1 MGRTMSRVRFSHIII
16 SVITAVLVGLFV
28 TIYVFHSTLLDIE
41 RSLPIIETEQERDL
55 ASLYQ
60 EFTVLAKAITMAKSE
75 PSEPHLKAARKA
87 GQKVDKRL
95 KQLRSK
101 YNFDNL
107 NGASA
112 IHAIVSPAVFDIEQ
126 WLQAG
131 IYAYSPSSPAVLN
144 LLNRRADSA
153 LTKFAHQLTSTR
165 ETATATLRDQGVR
178 IHHLH
183 WVIIALL
190 GFISAMIVVLIGL
203 VVRHQ
208 KKTQRDLELAKELA
222 ERANQSKSEFLA
234 SMSHDLRTP
243 LNAIIGYSEI
253 LRKELF
259 GPLGD
264 RRYKE
269 YAKDIHDSGS
279 LLLNLIDDILDISK
293 VEAGKYELSDTELDI
308 AGLLQS
314 CFRQL
319 APSAEAAR
327 LTLLAEIPSDFPALR
342 GDERTLIQ
350 ILNNLLSN
358 ATKFTPEGSKITV
371 SAKLDKSTG
380 IVLAV
385 SDTGVGMSE
394 SDLAKVRQP
403 FEQARLT
410 ASEQPKGTG
419 LGLYLSAKF
428 MKLFGGSLSI
438 ESEPD
443 KGTPITLRFP
453 PDRTIRSTAP

>member
-1 MGRTMSRVRFSHIII
+1 MSRVRFSHIII

-131 IYAYSPSSPAVLN
+131 IYDYPPSSPAVLN

-178 IHHLH
+178 IRHLH
-183 WVIIALL
+183 
-190 GFISAMIVVLIGL
+190 
-203 VVRHQ
+203 
-208 KKTQRDLELAKELA
+208 
-222 ERANQSKSEFLA
+222 
-234 SMSHDLRTP
+234 
-243 LNAIIGYSEI
+243 
-253 LRKELF
+253 
-259 GPLGD
+259 
-264 RRYKE
+264 
-269 YAKDIHDSGS
+269 
-279 LLLNLIDDILDISK
+279 
-293 VEAGKYELSDTELDI
+293 
-308 AGLLQS
+308 
-314 CFRQL
+314 
-319 APSAEAAR
+319 
-327 LTLLAEIPSDFPALR
+327 
-342 GDERTLIQ
+342 
-350 ILNNLLSN
+350 
-358 ATKFTPEGSKITV
+358 
-371 SAKLDKSTG
+371 
-380 IVLAV
+380 
-385 SDTGVGMSE
+385 
-394 SDLAKVRQP
+394 
-403 FEQARLT
+403 
-410 ASEQPKGTG
+410 
-419 LGLYLSAKF
+419 
-428 MKLFGGSLSI
+428 
-438 ESEPD
+438 
-443 KGTPITLRFP
+443 
-453 PDRTIRSTAP
+453 

>member
-1 MGRTMSRVRFSHIII
+1 MSRVRFSHIII

-41 RSLPIIETEQERDL
+41 RSLPIVETEQERDL
-55 ASLYQ
+55 TSLYQ

-75 PSEPHLKAARKA
+75 PSEPHLKAARNA
-87 GQKVDKRL
+87 AQKVDKRL

-107 NGASA
+107 IGASA

-131 IYAYSPSSPAVLN
+131 IYDYPPSSPAVLN

-178 IHHLH
+178 IRHLH

-208 KKTQRDLELAKELA
+208 KTQRDLELAKELA

-243 LNAIIGYSEI
+243 LNAIIGFSEI
-253 LRKELF
+253 LRNTLF

-264 RRYKE
+264 RRYEE

-293 VEAGKYELSDTELDI
+293 VEAGKYKLSDTELDI
-308 AGLLQS
+308 AGLLRT

-358 ATKFTPEGSKITV
+358 ATKFTPEGGKITV

-385 SDTGVGMSE
+385 SDTGVGMTE

-403 FEQARLT
+403 FEQAHLT
-410 ASEQPKGTG
+410 ASEHPKGTG

-428 MKLFGGSLSI
+428 MKLFGGSLGI

-443 KGTPITLRFP
+443 KGTTITLRFP
-453 PDRTIRSTAP
+453 PDRTIRATAP